1 MPEAR
6 EENKSGY
13 YTQEALKDRALGRE
27 GGAHLRDRKEGREVG
42 SVRSNR
48 KV

>member
-13 YTQEALKDRALGRE
+13 YTRSLKKIGRWAGRALLTYGTGKKAGKWEVCAATGR
-27 GGAHLRDRKEGREVG
+27 
-42 SVRSNR
+42 
-48 KV
+48 